1 MKLSDTEYWAGI
13 MQRRMSKRD
22 EVTRLLT
29 VLRGFYLDQGPTH
42 VGYDFTLLN
51 YGLCADRPYGSKNVA
66 ASIAFNLGWDYE
78 RRLCTSP
85 MPSEVE
91 NAAME
96 LHEAVIE
103 RLSQDREMYFNQA

>member
-1 MKLSDTEYWAGI
+1 MKLSDKEYWAEV

-29 VLRGFYLDQGPTH
+29 VLRGFYLDQGPAQ
-42 VGYDFTLLN
+42 VGYDFPLRE
-51 YGLCADRPYGSKNVA
+51 YIRSAIRPYGSKNVA

-85 MPSEVE
+85 MPAEVE

-96 LHEAVIE
+96 LHEAVVE